1 MMTNDRQSADLG
13 SMLEQEW
20 CTLWRR
26 VAELTG
32 DVFVLYQGLQSEGP
46 AKQALY
52 AALNNALEGM
62 VQAGQA
68 LDAVNEIV
76 AKTRH

>member
-1 MMTNDRQSADLG
+1 MITNGRHSADLE
-13 SMLEQEW
+13 SVLEQEW

-32 DVFVLYQGLQSEGP
+32 DVFALYHGLQSEGP
-46 AKQALY
+46 AKHALY

-62 VQAGQA
+62 AQAGEA
-68 LDAVNEIV
+68 LDTVNQIV
-76 AKTRH
+76 ARTRH